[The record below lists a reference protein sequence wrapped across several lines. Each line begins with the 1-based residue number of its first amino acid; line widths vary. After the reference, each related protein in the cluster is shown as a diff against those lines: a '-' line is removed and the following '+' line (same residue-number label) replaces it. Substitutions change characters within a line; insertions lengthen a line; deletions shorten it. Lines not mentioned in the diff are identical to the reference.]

1 MSRPTLLIILAC
13 VSVGLAGCGLAE
25 PPGVE
30 QPAVKR
36 RQEVK
41 APSLE
46 DLFAKSD
53 GEAYTYDPRG
63 RRDPFKPLIAAKK
76 PTADTEPER
85 MTCPPLQEFELASL
99 KLVAIVWG
107 KLGRKAMLKAPNG
120 RGYAVTENMQVGRHC
135 GRVRRIDS
143 HAVFIEER
151 RKDAEG
157 NVSMGEVIIRLREGE
172 G

>member
-1 MSRPTLLIILAC
+1 VSRSRLLIILAC
-13 VSVGLAGCGLAE
+13 VSLGLTGCGVEE
-25 PPGVE
+25 PTEVE
-30 QPAVKR
+30 LPPVKR

-53 GEAYTYDPRG
+53 GEGYAYDPQG

-76 PTADTEPER
+76 PTADTEPES
-85 MTCPPLQEFELASL
+85 MTCPPLQEFELANL
-99 KLVAIVWG
+99 KLVAIIWG
-107 KLGRKAMLKAPNG
+107 ELGRKAMFKAPNG
-120 RGYAVTENMQVGRHC
+120 RGYAVTENMQIGRHC

-143 HAVFIEER
+143 QAVFIEER
-151 RKDAEG
+151 RKDSEG
-157 NVSMGEVIIRLREGE
+157 KVSTEEVIIRLREGE